1 MDDSNMPPPDTTIS
15 AFAQFGLAG
24 LVILALFY
32 LVFTHLNGMKAL
44 HDSFIAQIQKQSE
57 LHASERK
64 QWYEVTERN
73 NEVIR
78 VFTSKLEQ
86 ILSVQFE
93 GRK

>member
-1 MDDSNMPPPDTTIS
+1 MPTPDTTIS

-32 LVFTHLNGMKAL
+32 LIFKFLSGVKEL

-64 QWYEVTERN
+64 QWLEVSEKTS
-73 NEVIR
+73 EVIR
-78 VFTSKLEQ
+78 IFSVKLEQ
-86 ILSVQFE
+86 ILSAQFE